1 MHRTP
6 SNYPF
11 EIAEAVCQRW
21 VAAYPKHMRILPAK
35 GDIAHLMDAM
45 YQASLLREETEP
57 ILCRIVVGEPSDF
70 ERELKDGASPLH
82 VLRFDEPCELSPHQI
97 RKLAA
102 AAGYY
107 RSLLAVRFDSQGNS
121 IIWGIVTTGT
131 DWVNRVDTSTDQ
143 ARELPPNLVLHCL
156 GPRHLIASSGY
167 ARILE
172 SSGGRI
178 LTEGFDP
185 FRAKWLPQ
193 RFGHVRTE
201 LMEIID
207 REVAEL
213 DQASTKMC
221 DDFVRDLAQS
231 VVRRTLRLVRN
242 RQHGGMLVY
251 LSDDA
256 LYLQDISRWLRFRVR
271 FTEDDSTH
279 RFRRLML
286 RVIHRARQIGHEQGL
301 STVTYL
307 DYRRMRDPELADLEE
322 ALIDFGHF
330 LADLMS
336 VDGALVL
343 DRTFRLIGFGAEIL
357 GDTPVY
363 TIHRAKDLEANETI
377 RERADASGTRHRS
390 AYRLV
395 MGLPETI
402 AIVVS
407 QDGDVRFVA
416 HHQDRLT
423 YWHYLP

>member
-1 MHRTP
+1 MNRTP
-6 SNYPF
+6 SNYPS

-21 VAAYPKHMRILPAK
+21 ATAFPQHVHIIPAK
-35 GDIAHLMDAM
+35 EGVAHLMDAM
-45 YQASLLREETEP
+45 YQASLLREESE
-57 ILCRIVVGEPSDF
+57 LVFCRIIVGEPSDF
-70 ERELKDGASPLH
+70 ENELHNGASPLH
-82 VLRFDEPCELSPHQI
+82 VLRFEEPCELSPHQI

-107 RSLLAVRFDSQGNS
+107 RSLLAVRFDSQGKS

-131 DWVNRVDTSTDQ
+131 DWVNRVDAATEQS
-143 ARELPPNLVLHCL
+143 RELPPNLVLHCL
-156 GPRHLIASSGY
+156 GPGHLIASSGY

-193 RFGHVRTE
+193 RFFHVRNE

-213 DQASTKMC
+213 NYSSTKMC

-256 LYLQDISRWLRFRVR
+256 LHKSNISRWLRFRVR
-271 FTEDDSTH
+271 FTEDDSTQ

-286 RVIHRARQIGHEQGL
+286 RVIHRARQIGHEQAL
-301 STVTYL
+301 STVTYR
-307 DYRRMRDPELADLEE
+307 DYRRMRDPELAELEE
-322 ALIDFGHF
+322 SLIDFGHF
-330 LADLMS
+330 LADLMR

-343 DRTFRLIGFGAEIL
+343 DRNFRLIGFGAEIL
-357 GDTPVY
+357 GDTPVH

-377 RERADASGTRHRS
+377 QERADASGTRHRS

-395 MGLPETI
+395 VGLPDSI

-416 HHQDRLT
+416 YHQERLT
-423 YWHYLP
+423 YWPYLP

>member
-1 MHRTP
+1 MSRTP
-6 SNYPF
+6 SNYPS
-11 EIAEAVCQRW
+11 EIADAVCQRW
-21 VAAYPKHMRILPAK
+21 AAACPQHARILPAK
-35 GDIAHLMDAM
+35 EDIAHLLDVM

-57 ILCRIVVGEPSDF
+57 VLCRIVIGEPSDF
-70 ERELKDGASPLH
+70 EHELQNGASPLH
-82 VLRFDEPCELSPHQI
+82 VLRFEEPCELSPHQI

-107 RSLLAVRFDSQGNS
+107 RSLLAVRFDSEGNS

-131 DWVNRVDTSTDQ
+131 DWVNRVDSATEQ

-156 GPRHLIASSGY
+156 GPGHVIASSGY
-167 ARILE
+167 SRILE

-207 REVAEL
+207 REVADL
-213 DQASTKMC
+213 DHASTKMC

-251 LSDDA
+251 LSDEA
-256 LYLQDISRWLRFRVR
+256 LRNPDISRWLRFRVR
-271 FTEDDSTH
+271 FTDDDSTQ

-286 RVIHRARQIGHEQGL
+286 RVIHRARQIGHEQSL
-301 STVTYL
+301 SKVTYR
-307 DYRRMRDPELADLEE
+307 DYRRMRDSELAELEE
-322 ALIDFGHF
+322 SLIDFGHF

-343 DRTFRLIGFGAEIL
+343 DRNFRLVGFGAEIL
-357 GDTPVY
+357 GDTPVHS
-363 TIHRAKDLEANETI
+363 IHRAKDLEATETI
-377 RERADASGTRHRS
+377 HERADSSGTRHRS

-395 MGLPETI
+395 TGLPDSI

-416 HHQDRLT
+416 HHQERLT
-423 YWHYLP
+423 YWPYLP

>member
-1 MHRTP
+1 MSRTR

-21 VAAYPKHMRILPAK
+21 AAAYPHHTNVLPAK
-35 GDIAHLMDAM
+35 EDIAHLIDAM

-57 ILCRIVVGEPSDF
+57 VLCRIIIGEPSDF
-70 ERELKDGASPLH
+70 ECELQNGASPLH
-82 VLRFDEPCELSPHQI
+82 VLQFEEPCELSPHQI

-107 RSLLAVRFDSQGNS
+107 RSLLSVRVDSQGNFV
-121 IIWGIVTTGT
+121 IWGIVATGT
-131 DWVNRVDTSTDQ
+131 DWVNRVDSSSEQ

-156 GPRHLIASSGY
+156 GPGHLIASSGFS
-167 ARILE
+167 RILE

-193 RFGHVRTE
+193 RFGHMRTE
-201 LMEIID
+201 MMEIID

-213 DQASTKMC
+213 DHASTKMC

-251 LSDDA
+251 LSDGA
-256 LYLQDISRWLRFRVR
+256 LCKPDISRWLRFRVR
-271 FTEDDSTH
+271 FTEDDSTQ

-286 RVIHRARQIGHEQGL
+286 QVIRRARQIGHEQAL
-301 STVTYL
+301 PKVTYR
-307 DYRRMRDPELADLEE
+307 DYRTMRDSELAELEE
-322 ALIDFGHF
+322 SLIDFGHF

-343 DRTFRLIGFGAEIL
+343 DRNFRLIGFGAEIL
-357 GDTPVY
+357 GDIPVH
-363 TIHRAKDLEANETI
+363 TIHRAKDLEAAETI
-377 RERADASGTRHRS
+377 HERADASGTRHRS

-395 MGLPETI
+395 TGLPDTI

-423 YWHYLP
+423 YWPYLP

>member
-1 MHRTP
+1 MSRTP
-6 SNYPF
+6 SNYPT
-11 EIAEAVCQRW
+11 EIAEAVFQRYGD
-21 VAAYPKHMRILPAK
+21 AYPQHARILPIK
-35 GDIAHLMDAM
+35 EDLAHLMDAM

-57 ILCRIVVGEPSDF
+57 VLCRIVVGEPSDF

-82 VLRFDEPCELSPHQI
+82 VLRFDEPCELSPHHI

-107 RSLLAVRFDSQGNS
+107 RSLLAVKFDSQGNS

-131 DWVNRVDTSTDQ
+131 DWVNRVDTSTEQ

-156 GPRHLIASSGY
+156 GPGHLIASSGY
-167 ARILE
+167 SRILE
-172 SSGGRI
+172 SLGGRI

-193 RFGHVRTE
+193 RFGQMRTE

-207 REVAEL
+207 REVTEL
-213 DQASTKMC
+213 DHASTKMC

-251 LSDDA
+251 VSDD
-256 LYLQDISRWLRFRVR
+256 LVDKQDISRWLRFRVR

-286 RVIHRARQIGHEQGL
+286 RVIRRARQVGHEHGL
-301 STVTYL
+301 STVMYR
-307 DYRRMRDPELADLEE
+307 DYRRMRDPELAELEE

-357 GDTPVY
+357 GETPVH

-395 MGLPETI
+395 TGLPETI

-423 YWHYLP
+423 YWPYLP